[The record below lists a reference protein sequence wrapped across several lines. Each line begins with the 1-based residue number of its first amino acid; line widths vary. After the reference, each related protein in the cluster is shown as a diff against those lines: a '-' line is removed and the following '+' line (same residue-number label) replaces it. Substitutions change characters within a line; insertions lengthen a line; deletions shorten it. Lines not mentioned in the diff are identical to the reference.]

1 MSLSGEE
8 GMGVLEPPAVPWH
21 HVVGSAQLP
30 TRPLPAGW
38 DAGLHRGTDVEDDWL
53 AGDSMAAHSV
63 DQQMD
68 RKPPELG
75 RNLCSPP
82 APKLANRSQWSLGP
96 AARLS
101 PDPQMC
107 SLRMRPVAASTR
119 GVLPTPRQLH
129 PPDNAGARGVFQT
142 GLGGQRGWAGAHLT
156 SWAGGELA
164 RSVHSSGLVTTA
176 SAASSVSQGVSVVV
190 PHPVRCF
197 CTRFVFVLQPQ
208 VEP

>member
-21 HVVGSAQLP
+21 HVVGSAKLP

-38 DAGLHRGTDVEDDWL
+38 DAGLNRGTDVEDDWL

-107 SLRMRPVAASTR
+107 SLRMRPVAASTER
-119 GVLPTPRQLH
+119 GPSNATSAAPTGQRWGTRGLPDRTGRPARLGRGSPH
-129 PPDNAGARGVFQT
+129 LLGRWGAGTIRLFVRARGHCVCCLFCLPGCQCGRPPPCTLLLHEVCICPSAT
-142 GLGGQRGWAGAHLT
+142 G
-156 SWAGGELA
+156 
-164 RSVHSSGLVTTA
+164 
-176 SAASSVSQGVSVVV
+176 
-190 PHPVRCF
+190 
-197 CTRFVFVLQPQ
+197 
-208 VEP
+208 